1 MGKPIDAI
9 RWPWLVALLLGAVS
23 PLVLNVALLDL
34 VAISPIAETVQRWD
48 LFPERASFLG
58 VVRILTGVTLGFIVA
73 VIFGLPLGFI
83 GRRSVGVVILLFI
96 IATLGAS
103 LIWHL
108 SNARGLAGF
117 IEQWSWP
124 EMWLSLFAVG
134 LVAFF
139 VSRYRS
145 SSQVQR
151 VAP

>member
-1 MGKPIDAI
+1 MGTPTDGI

-23 PLVLNVALLDL
+23 PLVLNVAILDL
-34 VAISPIAETVQRWD
+34 VAISPIAETVQRSG
-48 LFPERASFLG
+48 LFAERASFLG

-73 VIFGLPLGFI
+73 VVFGLPLGFI
-83 GRRSVGVVILLFI
+83 GRRSVGVVILLFT
-96 IATLGAS
+96 IAALGAS
-103 LIWHL
+103 VIWHL
-108 SNARGLAGF
+108 NHAWKLAGF

-139 VSRYRS
+139 VSRYCS
-145 SSQVQR
+145 SSRVHH